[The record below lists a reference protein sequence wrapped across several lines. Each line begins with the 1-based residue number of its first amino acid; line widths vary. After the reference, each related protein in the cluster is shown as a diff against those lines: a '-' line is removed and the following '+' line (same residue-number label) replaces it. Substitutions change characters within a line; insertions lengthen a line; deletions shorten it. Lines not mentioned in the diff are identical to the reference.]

1 MNYRQSEVIK
11 MEQSPTEKKLLLAWV
26 AFFGLMFVPFA
37 IAMGVW
43 TEIVEDEDVID
54 ILAFPFLVATSY
66 FSFRLIVTKV
76 IMSSKPEQK
85 EGR

>member
-1 MNYRQSEVIK
+1 